1 MKTLAPLYEFLGSIL
16 YTCGLRVQCSQ
27 IRRTLLSVSF
37 LRVNSTLPPTSFSS
51 KLCHMFL
58 SKLIP
63 GKENGTTMIDLDYT
77 SLALWLG
84 ISPAFLGHGQNRS
97 WVPKQNQDSVRKK
110 EREYDCCVDNY
121 DSPFSK

>member
-84 ISPAFLGHGQNRS
+84 ISPAFLEHGQNIS

-110 EREYDCCVDNY
+110 ERV
-121 DSPFSK
+121 